1 MRRRC
6 VGVYGGSFDPV
17 HLGHLR
23 PALEIAE
30 RLALDALHLVP
41 LHVAV
46 HRDQPQASATQRLAM
61 LRAAVAGQPCLLAD
75 DRELRR
81 DRASYMV
88 DTLVSFRDEMP
99 DASLSLIL
107 GADAFAHFAAWKA
120 PERIMRLAHLVVMRR
135 PGVGDA
141 WTAPL
146 AGWIAEREP
155 HDAQALR
162 DTPAGY
168 ILFAE
173 VTQLDI
179 SSTAIRALLRAGRSP
194 AYLLPSAVS
203 AMIEAQALYRS
214 DGGAE

>member
-1 MRRRC
+1 MKRRC
-6 VGVYGGSFDPV
+6 IGVYGGSFDPV
-17 HLGHLR
+17 HFGHLR

-30 RLALDALHLVP
+30 QLALDAVHLIP

-46 HRDQPQASATQRLAM
+46 HRDQPRVSAARRLAM
-61 LRAAVAGQPCLLAD
+61 LRAAVAGQSRLLAD
-75 DRELRR
+75 DREVRR
-81 DRASYMV
+81 GRASYMV
-88 DTLVSFRDEMP
+88 DTLRDFRGSMP

-107 GADAFAHFAAWKA
+107 GGDAFARFASWRE
-120 PERIMRLAHLVVMRR
+120 PEEIMRLAHLVVMRR
-135 PGVGDA
+135 PGAGDA
-141 WTAPL
+141 WTPPL
-146 AGWIAEREP
+146 SGWVAEREIRDP
-155 HDAQALR
+155 GALR

-203 AMIEAQALYRS
+203 AMIEEQALYRS
-214 DGGAE
+214 DDGAE